1 MRQFVDDGEL
11 VGIQTCVIKDGKTI
25 HYKKY
30 GYSNIDDRI
39 PLQENSIFRI
49 ASITKCMVAVGIM
62 KLYDKG
68 LFKLND
74 PIGKYIS
81 EFNNPMVYQADGS
94 LKPALN
100 PIRIIDV
107 LRHTSGIGKT
117 FTYLRNR
124 HDYLKENR
132 SKDLKTEVKRLARIP
147 LATEPGTSWIYGPS
161 VSLGAYMVEKLTGK
175 KIEDYLKTEL
185 FDPLEM
191 EDTFFEIPK
200 EKLDRFTPLYFSD
213 KRGGYKLLETVRDS
227 PYTKKVTFCNPA
239 GGLASTLRDVSN
251 FCIMLLNNGTFKG
264 KKILKKE
271 TVALM
276 SQDHLNDIKNEKPSD
291 DNHKPNEAIGFGLT
305 FNVLKNI
312 NAYPFP
318 GSQGSYGWHG
328 SAGPYFKIDPKENM
342 ILILLTNMKGWD
354 YSRKEIFELN
364 TYNTIFK

>member
-30 GYSNIDDRI
+30 GYSNIDDGI

-100 PIRIIDV
+100 PIRIIDI

-117 FTYLRNR
+117 YPYLRNR
-124 HDYLKENR
+124 HDYLKQNR
-132 SKDLKTEVKRLARIP
+132 SIDLKTEVERLARIP
-147 LATEPGTSWIYGPS
+147 LATQPGTSWIYGPS

-175 KIEDYLKTEL
+175 KIEDYLKT
-185 FDPLEM
+185 
-191 EDTFFEIPK
+191 
-200 EKLDRFTPLYFSD
+200 
-213 KRGGYKLLETVRDS
+213 
-227 PYTKKVTFCNPA
+227 
-239 GGLASTLRDVSN
+239 
-251 FCIMLLNNGTFKG
+251 
-264 KKILKKE
+264 
-271 TVALM
+271 
-276 SQDHLNDIKNEKPSD
+276 
-291 DNHKPNEAIGFGLT
+291 
-305 FNVLKNI
+305 
-312 NAYPFP
+312 
-318 GSQGSYGWHG
+318 
-328 SAGPYFKIDPKENM
+328 
-342 ILILLTNMKGWD
+342 
-354 YSRKEIFELN
+354 
-364 TYNTIFK
+364 